1 MKSEMTPLRKHERK
15 CGHANSPPPSWL
27 YIAPAPLESWKP
39 FTLARERFCLGAS
52 ALAHMVAQAQLRE
65 CVHTKKWSGASG
77 IWGHGSLDFSLRR
90 QTYFLFLGG
99 ANNLAASVEPR
110 MLQRAGWEVSE
121 NEAEIQQFLTAIQLG
136 KGASYD
142 SWRGVL
148 GMLMRLFEMYLK
160 ILKDGR
166 P

>member
-1 MKSEMTPLRKHERK
+1 M
-15 CGHANSPPPSWL
+15 
-27 YIAPAPLESWKP
+27 
-39 FTLARERFCLGAS
+39 
-52 ALAHMVAQAQLRE
+52 
-65 CVHTKKWSGASG
+65 
-77 IWGHGSLDFSLRR
+77 RR
-90 QTYFLFLGG
+90 QTCFLFLGG
-99 ANNLAASVEPR
+99 ANNLAVSVEPR
-110 MLQRAGWEVSE
+110 MLQSWLGMPVSE
-121 NEAEIQQFLTAIQLG
+121 NEAEIQQFLRAIQLG

>member
-1 MKSEMTPLRKHERK
+1 MP
-15 CGHANSPPPSWL
+15 
-27 YIAPAPLESWKP
+27 
-39 FTLARERFCLGAS
+39 
-52 ALAHMVAQAQLRE
+52 
-65 CVHTKKWSGASG
+65 
-77 IWGHGSLDFSLRR
+77 
-90 QTYFLFLGG
+90 
-99 ANNLAASVEPR
+99 
-110 MLQRAGWEVSE
+110 VSE
-121 NEAEIQQFLTAIQLG
+121 NEAEIQRFLTAIQLG

>member
-1 MKSEMTPLRKHERK
+1 MRK
-15 CGHANSPPPSWL
+15 
-27 YIAPAPLESWKP
+27 
-39 FTLARERFCLGAS
+39 
-52 ALAHMVAQAQLRE
+52 
-65 CVHTKKWSGASG
+65 
-77 IWGHGSLDFSLRR
+77 